1 MLRRNKLKLFVV
13 VLACLL
19 LAASVLTS
27 CSSCKSD
34 YDQGGTNMAKLLLAN
49 RRLDSTMLDNDNIFA
64 SGVQTFN
71 TLAAKATS
79 YGERVTILLA
89 QDDLVG
95 SFRITGDTAEWSDFV
110 EYNNSYSYFDNVTS
124 IITDTAKRGADF
136 IDEAKQA
143 VTIVDCWLQSGDE
156 KYYLAVDES
165 SETICKVDESGLF
178 ICRRHTDEEG
188 RAVYELY
195 IEQKFVCERVKYI
208 PDERYELTQIL
219 TFNETQELYF
229 VADHSKGYWETLCSD
244 NGGDPYSE
252 TYTVMKDDICYA
264 VDYNVT
270 SQTIDVLGIMSAD
283 TKTDI
288 CKIYRDDDEGL
299 VLTMQFSGF
308 DGITKVTANVVDI
321 NEHGQFTGESGI
333 VIHLANG
340 GTLTPGTERDG
351 VLLDRVYVDA
361 LADGYV
367 GSCDIYIGGGT
378 NQERWGKF
386 SSFLAQNG
394 LTCRRDW
401 NTVLDGVGAAE
412 EDAKNLV
419 KYFRWNGCSITDAE
433 GVSAAV
439 DVEKTRVAEM
449 KKIYEDVKDKPVLK
463 KHRNS
468 AGLSNVN
475 FAAITAYDSR
485 DVVLDNGSI
494 RVGTIRLSTDDMTLF
509 EKNSSYVVAL
519 AIASDRSEDMVIIDK
534 GAAVVYDGASSL
546 TVTAGGMQF
555 ELPNLV
561 EGSYKIVAFLATVD
575 GIRVSE
581 CHTIGFDSVMQE
593 EIKTYGK
600 NIRIASTETDGVKN
614 VTLVYRAATDYV
626 VDIQASAPL
635 SYADFLEEV
644 STRVYVYGTPSD
656 EGLEKLINGDYVAIS
671 SGESVTSGTYRM
683 AYTVKNGDSVT
694 NGYVYIRYT
703 AE

>member
-1 MLRRNKLKLFVV
+1 MLRRNKFKLFVV
-13 VLACLL
+13 LLACLL
-19 LAASVLTS
+19 LAASILTS

-34 YDQGGTNMAKLLLAN
+34 HDQSGTDMAKLLLAN
-49 RRLDSTMLDNDNIFA
+49 RRLDSAMLDNDNLFA
-64 SGVQTFN
+64 SGVQTFH

-156 KYYLAVDES
+156 KYYLAVDEN

-195 IEQKFVCERVKYI
+195 IEQESVCERVKYI
-208 PDERYELTQIL
+208 PDERYEFTQIL

-229 VADHSKGYWETLCSD
+229 VADHSKGYWETLFSD
-244 NGGDPYSE
+244 NGGEPYGE

-270 SQTIDVLGIMSAD
+270 SKMIEVLGIMSAD

-299 VLTMQFSGF
+299 ALTMQFSGF
-308 DGITKVTANVVDI
+308 DGITKVTANVVDV

-333 VIHLANG
+333 VIHLADG

-367 GSCDIYIGGGT
+367 GSCDVYIQGGT
-378 NQERWGKF
+378 NRWEKF

-401 NTVLDGVGAAE
+401 DTVLDGVGAAE
-412 EDAKNLV
+412 EDAQNLV
-419 KYFRWNGCSITDAE
+419 KYFRWNGCPITDAE

-439 DVEKTRVAEM
+439 DVEKERVAEI

-463 KHRNS
+463 KNRNS
-468 AGLSNVN
+468 GKGLSNVD
-475 FAAITAYDSR
+475 FAAITAYDSQ
-485 DVVLDNGSI
+485 DVVLDNSI
-494 RVGTIRLSTDDMTLF
+494 VRVGTISLSIDDMTLF
-509 EKNSSYVVAL
+509 EKDSSYVVAL

-546 TVTAGGMQF
+546 TVTAEETEF

-575 GIRVSE
+575 GIRVSA
-581 CHTIGFDSVMQE
+581 CQTIGFDSVSQE
-593 EIKTYGK
+593 QVKTYGK
-600 NIRIASTETDGVKN
+600 NIQMVTTEANGVKN
-614 VTLVYRAATDYV
+614 VTLVYQAVTEYV
-626 VDIQASAPL
+626 VNIQASAPL
-635 SYADFLEEV
+635 AYADFIEEV
-644 STRVYVYGTPSD
+644 STRVYVYGTPSG
-656 EGLEKLINGDYVAIS
+656 EGVEKLVDGDYVAIS
-671 SGESVTSGTYRM
+671 SDEPVTSGTYRT
-683 AYTVKNGDSVT
+683 AYTVKNGGSVT